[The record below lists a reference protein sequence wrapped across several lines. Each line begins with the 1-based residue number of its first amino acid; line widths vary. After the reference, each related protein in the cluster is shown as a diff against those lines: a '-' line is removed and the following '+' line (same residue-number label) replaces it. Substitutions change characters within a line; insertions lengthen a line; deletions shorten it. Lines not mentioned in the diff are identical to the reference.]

1 MRKTFK
7 NLLKE
12 QKGIGLVEVIAAL
25 GISVVVI
32 TSLLSLTLFSLR
44 TSLQSTLMMEG
55 TKAAN
60 TQMELVRA
68 YRDQT
73 ATDWA
78 IFISTTSGCTPASGG
93 CYIDI
98 NANPL
103 VVKTGSVTTTAGGTP
118 GTPILTRFY
127 ASPISTAIQITVQ
140 SAWSVGGQNKETFV
154 YTDFTNWQQK

>member
-1 MRKTFK
+1 MRQTLK
-7 NLLKE
+7 NFLKE

-44 TSLQSTLMMEG
+44 TSLQSTLLMEG

-68 YRDQT
+68 YRDQS
-73 ATDWA
+73 ATSWA
-78 IFISTTSGCTPASGG
+78 TFVSTTSGCTPVSGG

-98 NANPL
+98 NADPL
-103 VVKTGSVTTTAGGTP
+103 VVKAGSVPTAAG

-127 ASPISTAIQITVQ
+127 AAPVSTAIQVTVQ